1 MLGRSVEEIRL
12 AGRSGVLDTTDPR
25 LAAALSERA
34 AQGHTTV
41 ELVFIRGDGSRFHA
55 EVTTAIFTDQQ
66 GNPRTSMFI
75 RDISARIALESERER
90 YFRFFMLSS
99 DALCIADPFGCFQH
113 VNPAMVE
120 LTGYSEAELLSKSFL
135 EFVVT
140 EDRPGTLE
148 EMRQQ
153 VSIRPTHHFVNRYR
167 RKDGR
172 TVRLSWTAYFDKG
185 DGLTYATARDI
196 TQQTEA
202 EQALRK
208 NYELLDRIF
217 ATTHLSIVYLDR
229 NFNFLRVSKAYADAC
244 GHPPEFFPG
253 KNHFDLYPHPENE
266 TIFRQMLASGQPFT
280 IYAKPFEFKDAPERG
295 VTYWDWSLHPLM
307 DGTGHVEGLLFALLD
322 VTQHKRTEQV
332 LRANETSLRV
342 ALKGVDMALF
352 HQDRDLRYI
361 WMYSPQMGYT
371 PDAVIGKTDAEL
383 LPPAGVAPVMALKR
397 KVLETGVGAR
407 TEVQIPG
414 PDQTQFFDL
423 IVEPLLD
430 AAQRIVGV
438 AGASLDI
445 TERKRGEREHA
456 QLAAI
461 VESSN
466 DAILIRGLDNTI
478 QSWNL
483 AAERLFGWSAQEAV
497 GQPFDLIVPPERKGK
512 QRRFIEG
519 KERGQSLKPVET
531 SHLRKD
537 GLRIPT
543 QVTFSP
549 VKDRQGGIVAY
560 SYTVRDMTELKR
572 KEEALR
578 DYVTR
583 LRELSH
589 RLRTVE
595 ENERHA
601 IARELHDRI
610 GQQLST
616 LGLIVGSIEAV
627 LSPESLRTVRK
638 QLLDAQRLLTSMV
651 ANVRDVMADLRPP
664 VLDDY
669 GLLAALRQL
678 ATEFSR
684 RSGIATELSGIDPQP
699 RLPSVVETAMFRISQ
714 EALNNVAKH
723 ARASRVEISLHA
735 AADSVLLDIT
745 DDGIGFDTT
754 RVPPEKKHWGLGT
767 MRERAEAVGIL
778 FQLESAP
785 GAGTRI
791 ALEAE
796 RAAP

>member
-25 LAAALSERA
+25 LAAALNERA
-34 AQGHTTV
+34 AQGHTTA
-41 ELVFIRGDGSRFHA
+41 ELVFVRGDGSRFPA
-55 EVTTAIFTDQQ
+55 EVTTAVFTDKQ
-66 GNPRTSMFI
+66 GNLRTSMFI
-75 RDISARIALESERER
+75 RDISARIALETERER
-90 YFRFFMLSS
+90 YFRFFMLSG
-99 DALCIADPFGCFQH
+99 DALCIADPFGGFQR

-120 LTGYSEAELLSKSFL
+120 LTGYSEAELLSRPFL
-135 EFVVT
+135 DFVVA
-140 EDRPGTLE
+140 EDRERTAAEIKQHVAAGL
-148 EMRQQ
+148 
-153 VSIRPTHHFVNRYR
+153 SLHFVNRYR
-167 RKDGR
+167 CNNGR
-172 TVRLSWTAYFDKG
+172 IVRLSWTAYFDRRE
-185 DGLTYATARDI
+185 GLTYATARDI

-202 EQALRK
+202 GQALRK

-217 ATTHLSIVYLDR
+217 ATTHFSLVYLDQD
-229 NFNFLRVSKAYADAC
+229 FNFLRVNKAYAEAC
-244 GHPPEFFPG
+244 GHPPEFFLG
-253 KNHFDLYPHPENE
+253 RNHFDLYPHPENE
-266 TIFRQMLASGQPFT
+266 AIFRQVLTSGQPFT
-280 IYAKPFEFKDAPERG
+280 IYAKPFEFKDHPEWG
-295 VTYWDWSLHPLM
+295 VTYWDWSLHPLK
-307 DGTGHVEGLLFALLD
+307 DGDGQVEGLLFALLD
-322 VTQHKRTEQV
+322 VTQRKRAEQV
-332 LRANETSLRV
+332 LHANETSLRV
-342 ALKGVDMALF
+342 ALQSVDMALF
-352 HQDRDLRYI
+352 HQDRDLRYT
-361 WMYSPQMGYT
+361 WMYSPQLGYK

-383 LPPAGVAPVMALKR
+383 LPPADVAPVMALKR
-397 KVLETGVGAR
+397 KVLQTGVGAR
-407 TEVQIPG
+407 TVIQVATA
-414 PDQTQFFDL
+414 DQTQFFDL

-430 AAQRIVGV
+430 AAQGIVGV

-445 TERKRGEREHA
+445 TERKRAEREQA

-466 DAILIRGLDNTI
+466 DAILIRGLDRSI
-478 QSWNL
+478 HSWNL

-497 GQPFDLIVPPERKGK
+497 GQPIDLIVPPERMGK
-512 QRRFIEG
+512 QRRSIEG
-519 KERGQSLKPVET
+519 KERETSLKPVEAV
-531 SHLRKD
+531 HLRKD

-549 VKDRQGGIVAY
+549 VRDRQGRTVAY
-560 SYTVRDMTELKR
+560 SYTVRDMTELKH

-583 LRELSH
+583 LRELSQ

-616 LGLIVGSIEAV
+616 LGLIVGSIEAR

-638 QLLDAQRLLTSMV
+638 QLVDAQKLLKSMV
-651 ANVRDVMADLRPP
+651 TNVRDVMADLRPP

-684 RSGIATELSGIDPQP
+684 RSGIATELSGVDPQP
-699 RLPSVVETAMFRISQ
+699 RLPSIVETAMFRISQ

-723 ARASRVEISLHA
+723 ARASHVEISLHA
-735 AADSVLLDIT
+735 AADGVMLDIT

-754 RVPPEKKHWGLGT
+754 RASPDMKHWGLRT
-767 MRERAEAVGIL
+767 MRERAEAVGVL

-785 GAGTRI
+785 GTGTRI

-796 RAAP
+796 HAAP